1 VKQEKLGE
9 AAVGAEMFLRPDFE
23 IVETKSF
30 SFFRKVKLAQ
40 EAIDPDVDREGVEP
54 SIGIKENTPGDFR
67 PDPGKGF
74 EMGGGLRC
82 GEGRGDR

>member
-1 VKQEKLGE
+1 
-9 AAVGAEMFLRPDFE
+9 
-23 IVETKSF
+23 
-30 SFFRKVKLAQ
+30 LAQ

-54 SIGIKENTPGDFR
+54 SIGIKENTPGDFW